1 MSRRCVA
8 VQGTI
13 TIIGGGDSV
22 AAVEKAG
29 LADKMSHISTGGGAS
44 LELLEG
50 KVSTLA
56 PLSSQQAEQACVCV
70 FLLANLDD
78 RHFLCLSLHRGINA
92 GGVLYIAQIAYAPLG
107 SLPIVTDGRTACM
120 SCILSWFILLHREAP
135 AIVCCLCSVVPEG
148 PCVLLFRFSLEWL
161 LLMRSELADMCQV
174 PACAAESSGLTVQL
188 HVAAE
193 ADTSVNFCAARPLV
207 SGSCDC
213 APLALDILGK

>member
-1 MSRRCVA
+1 

-56 PLSSQQAEQACVCV
+56 PLFSQQAGSLRVCFFWQILTTDTSSAC
-70 FLLANLDD
+70 
-78 RHFLCLSLHRGINA
+78 HF
-92 GGVLYIAQIAYAPLG
+92 LYIAQIAYAPQG

-188 HVAAE
+188 YVAAE